1 MAAAEA
7 RKAEGANATTLLV
20 TSPPF
25 ATGNVAC
32 NQARSEREQLV
43 IDDRD
48 DLSVASNSSS
58 ARLPQQGDVR
68 KMYINFGALGAFL
81 RIKRPSWAF
90 SLERRDDALF

>member
-1 MAAAEA
+1 MLIS
-7 RKAEGANATTLLV
+7 TTLFIP
-20 TSPPF
+20 SPPF
-25 ATGNVAC
+25 ATGNVAYD
-32 NQARSEREQLV
+32 QARSETEQLV

-68 KMYINFGALGAFL
+68 KMYINFGALRAFL

-90 SLERRDDALF
+90 SLESRDDALL